1 MGRASVIKRRRAI
14 GFRERGELCS
24 ERATQRA
31 LLPHLRKRQEMDH
44 DEAIPFIY
52 MILMGVVAFAA
63 FVWYATV
70 HQWFSAKARGAQP
83 SEDPAM
89 NRTSHWRVFW
99 ALVCMALIWFH
110 ATPLQSGYGGG
121 SRGSYWSYRFLNSTY
136 PSGKCGSLRF
146 TMTTEIKCCMHGW
159 RISVRIGNWTLKEKS
174 QCPNTRMSRPT

>member
-121 SRGSYWSYRFLNSTY
+121 SRGSYWSYRFFEQYL
-136 PSGKCGSLRF
+136 PFGKVRVL
-146 TMTTEIKCCMHGW
+146 EIHYDY
-159 RISVRIGNWTLKEKS
+159 GNQVLHARLADQRSYWKLDT
-174 QCPNTRMSRPT
+174 